1 MLFLSALEQSERRQN
16 TSHDS
21 RHDGDSI
28 QGETQQ
34 EYNIK
39 NVKII
44 DTKKSNKIQSKI
56 KGKPDLSIFPF
67 KKRHLV
73 DSDMT

>member
-44 DTKKSNKIQSKI
+44 DTKKAI
-56 KGKPDLSIFPF
+56 KYKV
-67 KKRHLV
+67 K
-73 DSDMT
+73 

>member
-1 MLFLSALEQSERRQN
+1 MLFLSALEQSERRQS

-39 NVKII
+39 KCQNNRH
-44 DTKKSNKIQSKI
+44 KKSNKIQSEI
-56 KGKPDLSIFPF
+56 KGKPDLSVFPF

-73 DSDMT
+73 E

>member
-21 RHDGDSI
+21 RHDGDNI

-44 DTKKSNKIQSKI
+44 DTI
-56 KGKPDLSIFPF
+56 KAIKY
-67 KKRHLV
+67 KVK
-73 DSDMT
+73 